1 MSTHQ
6 EDLSIRNPARI
17 AVFASG
23 SGSNALSLMQR
34 FNKDSVIAQVV
45 FLLTNKPDCGAVQ
58 HANACGVEVVLL
70 TRENFI
76 LGNDVI
82 LRLREARVG
91 FLVLAGF
98 LWKVPVNVVTAF
110 ESCIIN
116 LHPSLLPKF
125 GGKGMYGRHVHEA
138 VWKAKERQTGI
149 TVHIVNEHYD
159 EGSIIFQVSVP
170 LDERDGINEIERK
183 VRELERNYF
192 CNTVERFVTE
202 FRITNK

>member
-6 EDLSIRNPARI
+6 EELSIRNPARI

-34 FNKDSVIAQVV
+34 FNKDSLIAQVV

-98 LWKVPVNVVTAF
+98 LWKVPVHIVTAF
-110 ESCIIN
+110 ESRIIN

-125 GGKGMYGRHVHEA
+125 GGKGMYGRNVHEA

-159 EGSIIFQVSVP
+159 EGSILFQVSVP

-183 VRELERNYF
+183 VRELESHYF
-192 CNTVERFVTE
+192 CDAVEQYVIQKP
-202 FRITNK
+202 ITF